1 MSAGILFLVSQTL
14 MGLPA
19 LPPGTEVRLVSPD
32 LLTVFATAEVQ
43 DGRLDFQAAPPA
55 GTELRVLIFPPDAT
69 KAQRAA
75 ALSGARVISGRIS
88 VDGNDILLQFPE
100 SDQPMSLRTLLQKR
114 EIALKMTPGKEP

>member
-1 MSAGILFLVSQTL
+1 MSAGILFVVSQAL

-32 LLTVFATAEVQ
+32 LLTVYASAVVV
-43 DGRLDFQAAPPA
+43 DGGLAFQVAPPA

-69 KAQRAA
+69 KQQRAA

-88 VDGNDILLQFPE
+88 VDGSDILLQFPD
-100 SDQPMSLRTLLQKR
+100 SDQPVSMRTLLQDR
-114 EIALKMTPGKEP
+114 EIALTLTPGKEP